1 MLPVTN
7 YYRNANQSNED
18 SPHTGQNV
26 SLKNLQITSA
36 GEMVKKRNPLTL
48 LLGMYIA
55 ADTVENIMEV
65 P

>member
-7 YYRNANQSNED
+7 YYRNANQNNED
-18 SPHTGQNV
+18 SPRTGQNV
-26 SLKNLQITSA
+26 SLKSLHITNA
-36 GEMVKKRNPLTL
+36 REMVKKRNPLTL
-48 LLGMYIA
+48 LMGMYIA

>member
-18 SPHTGQNV
+18 SPRTGQNV

-48 LLGMYIA
+48 LMGM
-55 ADTVENIMEV
+55 
-65 P
+65 